1 MLVNGMQ
8 SKLRLALD
16 TMYAMY
22 PDACCELN
30 FKTNEQLAIAVILS
44 AQTTDISVNKVT
56 PNLFQTFPTMQALAE
71 AELGQVEDT
80 IKTIGLYRNKAKHII
95 QFAKQLVE
103 EHDGVLPS
111 DENALTALAGV
122 GRKTANVIMAVAFQ
136 QPALAVDTH
145 VFRVAHRLA
154 LVTQKANVLQ
164 TELQLKRKIPKEEW
178 IDAHH
183 AMLFF
188 GRYHCLARQPKCDV
202 CSLQSICTYYKQQKT
217 TQSKPD

>member
-1 MLVNGMQ
+1 
-8 SKLRLALD
+8 
-16 TMYAMY
+16 
-22 PDACCELN
+22 
-30 FKTNEQLAIAVILS
+30 
-44 AQTTDISVNKVT
+44 
-56 PNLFQTFPTMQALAE
+56 MQALAE

-80 IKTIGLYRNKAKHII
+80 IKTIGLYRNKAKHIK

-122 GRKTANVIMAVAFQ
+122 GRKTANVIMGVAFQ

-164 TELQLKRKIPKEEW
+164 TELHLKRKIPKEEW

-202 CSLQSICTYYKQQKT
+202 CPLQSKCTYYKQQKNN
-217 TQSKPD
+217 SV